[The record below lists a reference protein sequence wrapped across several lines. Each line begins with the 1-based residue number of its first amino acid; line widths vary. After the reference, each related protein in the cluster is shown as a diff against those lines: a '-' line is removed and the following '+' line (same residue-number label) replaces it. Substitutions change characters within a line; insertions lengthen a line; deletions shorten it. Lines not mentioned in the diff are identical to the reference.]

1 MIRIKVNENGPYR
14 IDAEDAAQV
23 VIVDA
28 AGNEIPS
35 PRPEKKAI
43 SLCRCGASM
52 TKPYCDGTHKTIWQV
67 VQHTEP

>member
-1 MIRIKVNENGPYR
+1 VIRIKVSENGPLR
-14 IDAEDAAQV
+14 IDAEDAANV

-35 PRPEKKAI
+35 LKPEKKSIA
-43 SLCRCGASM
+43 LCRCGASA

-67 VQHTEP
+67 VQRTE